1 MTFYKYLLINLGN
14 TVSIDL
20 HVGDNI
26 FQYNYWNW
34 ILRDSIHY
42 QKSELHLLN
51 DDYTIGHILHD
62 GTISKNEDGSVVYYS
77 AKYPCKLILNFSTL
91 RRLNNV

>member
-1 MTFYKYLLINLGN
+1 MTFYKYLLDNLEN
-14 TVSIDL
+14 TARIDL
-20 HVGDNI
+20 HIEDNI

-34 ILRDSIHY
+34 ILRDSTHY

-51 DDYTIGHILHD
+51 DDYTIGHILYD
-62 GTISKNEDGSVVYYS
+62 GKVSENEDGSVVYYS
-77 AKYPCKLILNFSTL
+77 KNYPCKLILNFSTL